1 MRALILTA
9 VTATLGATIYTA
21 VALGA
26 PVPTQDQRRIVA
38 EFGRTYLPAFMP
50 AGYIYVRWSVVE
62 GSSGAAGDWPQVLFG
77 DHGRLVQWTVEHTQD
92 PSTTSYQACTRHK
105 PFANKI
111 FRRAGRILYYNG
123 GAVGQEVTV
132 CLPGHLGL
140 VVWNDYSLSTATLVK
155 ITASAHAV
163 G

>member
-1 MRALILTA
+1 MRAAILITLATVSAA
-9 VTATLGATIYTA
+9 VYTA

-26 PVPTQDQRRIVA
+26 PVPGLDQRRIVA
-38 EFGRTYLPAFMP
+38 EFGRTYLPGFMP
-50 AGYIYVRWSVVE
+50 SGYIFVRWSVVE
-62 GSSGAAGDWPQVLFG
+62 GSSGAAGEWPQVLFG
-77 DHGRLVQWTVEHTQD
+77 NHGRLVQWTVEHAQD
-92 PSTTSYQACTRHK
+92 PQTTSYQACTQHK

-111 FRRAGRILYYNG
+111 FHRGGRTLYYNG

-140 VVWNDYSLSTATLVK
+140 VVWNGYSLSTQTLVK
-155 ITASAHAV
+155 IGASAHAV